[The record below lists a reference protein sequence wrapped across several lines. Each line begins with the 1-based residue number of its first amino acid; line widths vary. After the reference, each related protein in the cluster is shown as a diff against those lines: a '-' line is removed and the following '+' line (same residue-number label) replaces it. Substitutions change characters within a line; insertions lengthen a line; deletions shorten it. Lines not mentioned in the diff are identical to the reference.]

1 MKKNL
6 FYLLIPLF
14 FFPVRSFS
22 TEDFKVI
29 RQQTGFAET
38 NCYLIHDMLS
48 KDAALIDPGGRIDS
62 LVNYIVE
69 NQLNLKYIFITH
81 GHTDH
86 VFYVPEIRKL
96 FPAAKLCINRLDY
109 ENMFTQFD
117 WFLKNFGQDFIEK
130 ERSNPEHK
138 PFIDFDPKS
147 IGKPDF
153 FVEDNQSFLLGNLE
167 IKTIH
172 SPGHSPGEICY
183 YTQNVIFTGDVL
195 FYRSV
200 GGIHFQGSIKSDLVK
215 SVRALYATF
224 PDATILY
231 PGHGEFSD
239 IGSEKKENEHISETT
254 ENLN

>member
-1 MKKNL
+1 MQMKIYYIIVL
-6 FYLLIPLF
+6 VSFWPIL
-14 FFPVRSFS
+14 SFS
-22 TEDFKVI
+22 TEEFTII

-38 NCYLIHDMLS
+38 NSYLIWERTS
-48 KDAALIDPGGRIDS
+48 KEAALIDPGGRIDS

-69 NQLNLKYIFITH
+69 NQLNLKYIFLTH

-86 VFYVPEIRKL
+86 VFWVPEIKKQ
-96 FPAAKLCINRLDY
+96 FPAVKLCINRLDY

-138 PFIDFDPKS
+138 AFIDFDPKS
-147 IGKPDF
+147 IGTPDI

-200 GGIHFQGSIKSDLVK
+200 GGIHFQGSNKSDMIR
-215 SVRALYATF
+215 SVRKLYATF
-224 PDATILY
+224 PDTTIIY
-231 PGHGEFSD
+231 PGHGEYSD
-239 IGSEKKENEHISETT
+239 IGSEKRENEQVSETT

>member
-6 FYLLIPLF
+6 FCFVILLILL
-14 FFPVRSFS
+14 PVRSFS
-22 TEDFKVI
+22 TEDFEVI

-38 NCYLIHDMLS
+38 NSYLIYDLKS
-48 KDAALIDPGGRIDS
+48 REAALIDPGGRIDS

-69 NQLNLKYIFITH
+69 NQLNLKYIFLTH

-86 VFYVPEIRKL
+86 VFYVPEIKKQ
-96 FPAAKLCINRLDY
+96 FPAVKLCINRLDY
-109 ENMFTQFD
+109 KNMFTQFD
-117 WFLKNFGQDFIEK
+117 WFLKNFGQDFIDK

-147 IGKPDF
+147 IGIPDF
-153 FVEDNQSFLLGNLE
+153 FVDDHQTFLLGNLE

-200 GGIHFQGSIKSDLVK
+200 GGIHFQGSSRSDLIQ
-215 SVRALYATF
+215 SVRYLYKNF
-224 PDATILY
+224 PDSTIIY
-231 PGHGEFSD
+231 PGHGEFTD
-239 IGSEKKENEHISETT
+239 IGSEKKENEHISETV